1 MTTPRLT
8 AAVAAFA
15 TTLFVFHAVASI
27 ALPPAPAAAPL
38 QMAAVTSTVNR

>member
-15 TTLFVFHAVASI
+15 TTLFVFQAVASI
-27 ALPPAPAAAPL
+27 ALPPAPTAAPAL
-38 QMAAVTSTVNR
+38 VAVAVAAR